1 MKTCRMCQTDK
12 EDVVMVA
19 VAPATWNGFNNFAE
33 VCGTCRESRKFKT
46 WSRTGTSRTKA
57 ATVAAAN
64 ADGEGAAPTAAP
76 AGKQTLISHRQTGAL
91 LFKHEGGSLAG
102 ADLSSQNLASA
113 DLRNGELR
121 GANLSQCDL
130 HLADLHGADLRG
142 TDLRAVNFRG
152 ADLRGADLREARMH
166 RADLRHS
173 LYDEQTLWP
182 AGFDPHGTGAIKGD
196 PRRG

>member
-12 EDVVMVA
+12 DDVVMVT

-33 VCGTCRESRKFKT
+33 VCATCQESRRFKT

-57 ATVAAAN
+57 AAAAAAAQEAESVAAA
-64 ADGEGAAPTAAP
+64 PT
-76 AGKQTLISHRQTGAL
+76 GKQTLISHRQTGAL
-91 LFKHEGGSLAG
+91 LFKLDGSTLAG
-102 ADLSSQNLASA
+102 ADLSNQNLASA
-113 DLRNGELR
+113 DLRNSELR
-121 GANLSQCDL
+121 GANLSQSDL

-142 TDLRAVNFRG
+142 ADLRAVNFRG
-152 ADLRGADLREARMH
+152 ADLRAADLREARLH

-182 AGFDPHGTGAIKGD
+182 AGFDPLGIGAIKGD
-196 PRRG
+196 RRA

>member
-33 VCGTCRESRKFKT
+33 VCATCQESRRFKT
-46 WSRTGTSRTKA
+46 WSRTGTSRTK
-57 ATVAAAN
+57 VAAA
-64 ADGEGAAPTAAP
+64 AAAAALETETAAAANP
-76 AGKQTLISHRQTGAL
+76 VKSVLISHRQTGAL
-91 LFKHEGGSLAG
+91 LLKHEGGSLAG
-102 ADLSSQNLASA
+102 ADLSSKNLASA

-121 GANLSQCDL
+121 GANLSQADL

-152 ADLRGADLREARMH
+152 ADLRAADLRESRMN

-173 LYDEQTLWP
+173 VYDEQTLWP
-182 AGFDPHGTGAIKGD
+182 AGFDPLGTGAIKSD
-196 PRRG
+196 RRS

>member
-33 VCGTCRESRKFKT
+33 VCATCQESRRFKT

-57 ATVAAAN
+57 AAAVAALQTDSPPA
-64 ADGEGAAPTAAP
+64 GAAVKTV
-76 AGKQTLISHRQTGAL
+76 LISHRQTGAL

-102 ADLSSQNLASA
+102 ADLSSKNLASA

-152 ADLRGADLREARMH
+152 ADLRGADLREARMT

-196 PRRG
+196 RRN

>member
-33 VCGTCRESRKFKT
+33 VCGTCRESRRFKT
-46 WSRTGTSRTKA
+46 WSRTGSSRTKPA
-57 ATVAAAN
+57 VV
-64 ADGEGAAPTAAP
+64 AAP
-76 AGKQTLISHRQTGAL
+76 AETDGAPAAPIGKQTLISHRQTGAL
-91 LFKHEGGSLAG
+91 LFKHDGGSLAG

-196 PRRG
+196 RRN